1 MADKLDL
8 SKIRTDIDRIDEEI
22 AHLFEE
28 RMETVNKVAEYKKI
42 NNLPVRDKVR
52 EKVVL
57 DKCRQRVQNS
67 AYADGLRK
75 IMAQIMDISVDREKK
90 ILATTEKPSTAEWLN
105 ADKVSVGYQGVAGAY
120 SYLAVKKYFA
130 NDNIEINNYTL
141 FEDVTRAVREGVV
154 KYGVLPIENSSTG
167 GITEVYDL
175 IRQYGCYIIGEQCVK
190 VEHNLMAWPGTK
202 LENIT
207 EVYSHPQGF
216 SQCRP
221 FFRQY
226 PQMQL
231 IPYFNTA
238 KGAELVS
245 EKKTNYMAAVTSKE
259 AASIYGLEILAAGI
273 NANTNNYTRFF
284 VIAAEPIKSKAAD
297 KITLVVT
304 LQHEPGSLYRLLGYF
319 QEGGLNLLNIESRPI
334 EGKSWEYF
342 FHIDVSGNLEDGA
355 VKDALKKIEKEATE
369 CKILGNYIADKI

>member
-120 SYLAVKKYFA
+120 SYLAVKK
-130 NDNIEINNYTL
+130 
-141 FEDVTRAVREGVV
+141 
-154 KYGVLPIENSSTG
+154 
-167 GITEVYDL
+167 
-175 IRQYGCYIIGEQCVK
+175 
-190 VEHNLMAWPGTK
+190 
-202 LENIT
+202 
-207 EVYSHPQGF
+207 
-216 SQCRP
+216 
-221 FFRQY
+221 
-226 PQMQL
+226 
-231 IPYFNTA
+231 
-238 KGAELVS
+238 
-245 EKKTNYMAAVTSKE
+245 
-259 AASIYGLEILAAGI
+259 
-273 NANTNNYTRFF
+273 
-284 VIAAEPIKSKAAD
+284 
-297 KITLVVT
+297 
-304 LQHEPGSLYRLLGYF
+304 
-319 QEGGLNLLNIESRPI
+319 
-334 EGKSWEYF
+334 
-342 FHIDVSGNLEDGA
+342 
-355 VKDALKKIEKEATE
+355 
-369 CKILGNYIADKI
+369 